1 VTLQLTMLHIYT
13 KEPLPKMKGP
23 AEVMS
28 LLGTPDEGRRYNVV
42 NIRPIDLARYAFAPP
57 SLN

>member
-1 VTLQLTMLHIYT
+1 MKTLNMLHIYT

-28 LLGTPDEGRRYNVV
+28 ILGTPDMGERYNVV
-42 NIRPIDLARYAFAPP
+42 NIRTINLARYVFSPP